1 MRGAT
6 RSYFQIQRGINRRKA
21 SSQTHDWRN
30 VLSTKRGSVKMTL
43 KTATATF
50 KQLLA
55 EITLQL
61 MICAL
66 RCGPSQRDFSI
77 LSFVQRWGNV
87 DGWMRSSVFSQTL
100 YSCWSAR
107 WDNSLFKQTYAASI
121 RSVSTKQASSGCA
134 AVTHRPFVPSFTMW
148 LHEINVS
155 AYRLPTFGYCTD
167 QL

>member
-1 MRGAT
+1 M
-6 RSYFQIQRGINRRKA
+6 YFPLNA
-21 SSQTHDWRN
+21 
-30 VLSTKRGSVKMTL
+30 VPVKMTL
-43 KTATATF
+43 KTATGTF

-155 AYRLPTFGYCTD
+155 APNLWILYWPVITKVLSKWFDVGCN
-167 QL
+167 QIK